1 MSVLSAVSASNSIIV
16 LLMRD
21 LAATKLR
28 SEHCSDTTLKGRVPW
43 ETRLRVLSGNA
54 EFSEHF

>member
-1 MSVLSAVSASNSIIV
+1 MNVLLAVSASNSIV
-16 LLMRD
+16 FLMRD
-21 LAATKLR
+21 LAAPKLQ

>member
-1 MSVLSAVSASNSIIV
+1 MSVLSAVSASNSIV

-21 LAATKLR
+21 LAVTKLR